1 MNPKSTAQV
10 AGHPFHPMLIPFPI
24 AFLVGTFL
32 TDIAYRGTGDPFWAG
47 VSYWLLAAA
56 LVMAGLAASAGFIDF
71 LSDRLIRAQRA
82 AWYHMVGNVTAVV
95 LSLVN
100 FFLRY
105 SNGETG
111 AYPGVMWLSLIVVLL
126 LLFNGWKGWELV
138 YRHRVGVLDDPEA
151 ARTARSPAGPRRAA

>member
-1 MNPKSTAQV
+1 
-10 AGHPFHPMLIPFPI
+10 
-24 AFLVGTFL
+24 
-32 TDIAYRGTGDPFWAG
+32 
-47 VSYWLLAAA
+47 
-56 LVMAGLAASAGFIDF
+56 
-71 LSDRLIRAQRA
+71 
-82 AWYHMVGNVTAVV
+82 MVGNVTAVV

-138 YRHRVGVLDDPEA
+138 YQHHVGVSEG
-151 ARTARSPAGPRRAA
+151 SPLPR